1 MKSLLRSHRRTKSA
15 EVDSSSHLDLR
26 SAETGSQV
34 LRSSPS
40 FQQMNLAYKNKEN
53 GSSQSLRKLNPM
65 TFLRRSSYD
74 NGRRNSAG
82 SARTAP
88 VLSLDECRDCGVIYG
103 TRTHNWGYGREGSI
117 IIQEEN
123 ASSEEEG
130 EVEVA
135 FQFQVKNPDSVMTYD
150 TLDTKPSQ
158 LYYDESPTSS
168 VVETT
173 PNLSEKSSSMT
184 STSTAD
190 PDECDRGDT
199 TSLYSFEENVGVGRN
214 RSVNYYKAMNLGRF
228 SCMSSSSLLVEEED
242 LAYDNFLDE
251 VNAVSEEFGDQ
262 LSFRSAS
269 LRSQASSH
277 LSRHSSSSLR
287 RRQSSVVRKKDNI
300 ITLYS
305 DQLVEEDWDE
315 WNNSGGI
322 RLNSLTLTSISES

>member
-1 MKSLLRSHRRTKSA
+1 
-15 EVDSSSHLDLR
+15 
-26 SAETGSQV
+26 
-34 LRSSPS
+34 
-40 FQQMNLAYKNKEN
+40 MNLAYKNKEN

-74 NGRRNSAG
+74 SGRRNSAG

-103 TRTHNWGYGREGSI
+103 TRTHNWGFGREGSI

-123 ASSEEEG
+123 SSSEEEG
-130 EVEVA
+130 EEEEEEEL
-135 FQFQVKNPDSVMTYD
+135 QLRVKRSDSMVMYD
-150 TLDTKPSQ
+150 AIDTPQPLPSQ
-158 LYYDESPTSS
+158 LFYDQSPTSS
-168 VVETT
+168 MVETT

-184 STSTAD
+184 STSSAD
-190 PDECDRGDT
+190 AEEDCDRGDS

-287 RRQSSVVRKKDNI
+287 RRQSSVVRKKDQV

-305 DQLVEEDWDE
+305 DQLVEEDCDE
-315 WNNSGGI
+315 WNNVGGT
-322 RLNSLTLTSISES
+322 RLNSFALTSISES